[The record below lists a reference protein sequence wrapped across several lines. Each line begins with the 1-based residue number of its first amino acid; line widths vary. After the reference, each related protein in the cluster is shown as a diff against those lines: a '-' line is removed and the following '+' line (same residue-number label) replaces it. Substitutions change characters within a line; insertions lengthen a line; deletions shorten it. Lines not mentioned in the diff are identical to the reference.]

1 MNLATALLLSL
12 CPAPDDD
19 GLDKLSTTAMVEL
32 YKNTKHWAL
41 KSIALLGLGKKW
53 HPVGAEMILE
63 AFKDKDRRVQAY
75 AMEAL
80 SLTDPET
87 LKCVLSKELV
97 ENLVT
102 KQMAVNHVMYRERV
116 LKVLGTIAPS
126 DAKTASQMSS
136 WWNKAKKDYAPAEWK
151 PGGSSPGEKSGGTVA
166 EKFVRRAFEMSE
178 VGIEVVFCLDT
189 TGSMQVVIDAVR
201 DALKDIFVIIQ
212 GVSPKFKLG
221 LVHYKDFDDW
231 KEGAKVLVPLTN
243 NVDEMIKKLSRTPA
257 DGGGDLPER
266 VEKGLEVALDQKQ
279 MGWVK
284 ESHKAIVVIG
294 DAPCHNDAY
303 AKAIELVKGA
313 KDKPFGENPPD
324 VATGGGGETKKVTRP
339 FITSAI
345 ATGADA
351 LNPTAE
357 QHFKGIADAGGGMYG
372 TLVTSKADKDAT
384 EKVVTQILQMS
395 FGKEWEKEVNAFIS
409 VFLEYRKKGFFP

>member
-1 MNLATALLLSL
+1 MTTALLLVSFL
-12 CPAPDDD
+12 AAPQDE
-19 GLDKLSTTAMVEL
+19 GLDRLSTSAMVDL

-63 AFKDKDRRVQAY
+63 AFKEKDRRVQAY
-75 AMEAL
+75 AIEAL
-80 SLTDPET
+80 AQSDSDT
-87 LKCVLSKELV
+87 LKCVLTKDLV

-102 KQMAVNHVMYRERV
+102 KQMAVNHVLYREKV
-116 LKVLGTIAPS
+116 LKVLGAIAPA
-126 DAKTASQMSS
+126 DKKTASQMSS
-136 WWNKAKKDYAPAEWK
+136 WWSNTKKDYQPAEWK
-151 PGGSSPGEKSGGTVA
+151 GNGGSGGVKEGGTVA

-201 DALKDIFVIIQ
+201 DALKDIFILIQ
-212 GVSPKFKLG
+212 GISPKFKIG

-266 VEKGLEVALDQKQ
+266 VEKGLEVALDQKLV
-279 MGWVK
+279 GWVK
-284 ESHKAIVVIG
+284 ESHKAIVLIG

-303 AKAIELVKGA
+303 AKALELVKGA
-313 KDKPFGENPPD
+313 KDKPFGETPPD
-324 VATGGGGETKKVTRP
+324 VATGGKGEVKKVTRP
-339 FITSAI
+339 FITSCI

-351 LNPTAE
+351 LNPTTE
-357 QHFKGIADAGGGMYG
+357 QHFKGLADAGGGMYAS
-372 TLVTSKADKDAT
+372 LVTAKADKDAT

-395 FGKEWEKEVNAFIS
+395 FGKEWEKEVTTFIQI
-409 VFLEYRKKGFFP
+409 FLEYRKKGFFP